1 MSVLKKKSKAN
12 LNTNSHVKSFNRNHF
27 NFFMYD
33 KTQDLTIKPVIG
45 ERKSTLKNAVL
56 FTLFSGFVVILFFTL
71 RDFMAADLWS
81 DLAGI
86 NTPLNSE
93 DPIFVNDYIMQHP
106 RMKSHFLSRI
116 KILSSFCM

>member
-1 MSVLKKKSKAN
+1 MFNFNIFFVCFKKKSKAN

-71 RDFMAADLWS
+71 RDFMAADL
-81 DLAGI
+81 
-86 NTPLNSE
+86 
-93 DPIFVNDYIMQHP
+93 
-106 RMKSHFLSRI
+106 
-116 KILSSFCM
+116 